1 MIFSCIKTLESI
13 NNLTLCGEGSGR
25 GVSCMGHSQGGVFD
39 EGRQYWA
46 YRRQCVFDAGRV
58 GLPFFLFLF
67 DDDKEAEE
75 DKGVKSDVTKYSISI
90 FSSFFA
96 HRNSL
101 YTDGV

>member
-1 MIFSCIKTLESI
+1 
-13 NNLTLCGEGSGR
+13 
-25 GVSCMGHSQGGVFD
+25 VSCMGHSHEGVFD
-39 EGRQYWA
+39 EGRRA
-46 YRRQCVFDAGRV
+46 YRRRCVFDAGRV

>member
-1 MIFSCIKTLESI
+1 MAGACPVWAIAMRECSMRAAVRTD
-13 NNLTLCGEGSGR
+13 
-25 GVSCMGHSQGGVFD
+25 GVMCSMPT
-39 EGRQYWA
+39 
-46 YRRQCVFDAGRV
+46 
-58 GLPFFLFLF
+58 GLGCHFLIFLF